1 MAIDVTNDHIG
12 IVIVQGIW
20 VIKLELSSWW
30 FVDRSYGDTAN
41 VDGEDLNVVVL
52 GNLTRFNKIAI
63 QGSPHMAVDKKAN
76 SLSRVYSYYPKC
88 NLPLFYV

>member
-1 MAIDVTNDHIG
+1 MAIEVANDHIG

-41 VDGEDLNVVVL
+41 VDGEYLNVVVL
-52 GNLTRFNKIAI
+52 G
-63 QGSPHMAVDKKAN
+63 H
-76 SLSRVYSYYPKC
+76 C
-88 NLPLFYV
+88 C